1 MPPPHTEDNSLLSL
15 RDQDIEITI
24 FINPIQLWHDKGKD
38 IAFTRHNR
46 NNRAMKTLSTILAAL
61 LLTLSLNACSTA
73 GDDSTQLSALTPA
86 AGNPLLPIPGADP
99 VHDPDDGIF
108 MGSVSTWLEQIGAP
122 ANSQYEFTRVDL
134 DNDGRREGLIL
145 LQSPHQK
152 WCMEYGCTM
161 YIFRAHDDG
170 FSYLSEVSPVRGP
183 LVVSELQ
190 TNGWRDI
197 IAYVSGR
204 ESWRAKNVALQFD
217 GRAYPAQPETLPPT
231 AINMLEGRGV
241 KIFP

>member
-1 MPPPHTEDNSLLSL
+1 MK
-15 RDQDIEITI
+15 I
-24 FINPIQLWHDKGKD
+24 F
-38 IAFTRHNR
+38 
-46 NNRAMKTLSTILAAL
+46 STILVAL
-61 LLTLSLNACSTA
+61 LLTFSLSACGTA
-73 GDDSTQLSALTPA
+73 DDDSAQLSTLSPA
-86 AGNPLLPIPGADP
+86 AGGPLLPLPETIA

-108 MGSVSTWLEQIGAP
+108 MDSISTWLNQIGAP

-134 DNDGRREGLIL
+134 DSDGRREGLIL

-204 ESWRAKNVALQFD
+204 ESWRAKNVALKFD
-217 GRAYPAQPETLPPT
+217 GRAYPQQPETLPAT
-231 AINMLEGRGV
+231 AINLLEGRGV

>member
-1 MPPPHTEDNSLLSL
+1 MN
-15 RDQDIEITI
+15 
-24 FINPIQLWHDKGKD
+24 
-38 IAFTRHNR
+38 AF
-46 NNRAMKTLSTILAAL
+46 STFLAAV
-61 LLTLSLNACSTA
+61 LLTFSLSACGTA
-73 GDDSTQLSALTPA
+73 DDGGTQLSALSPA
-86 AGNPLLPIPGADP
+86 AGGPLLPLPAASL

-108 MGSVSTWLEQIGAP
+108 MDSVSTWLNQIGAP
-122 ANSQYEFTRVDL
+122 AHSQYEFTRIDL

-161 YIFRAHDDG
+161 YIFRAHDEG

-204 ESWRAKNVALQFD
+204 ETWRAKNVALQFD
-217 GRAYPAQPETLPPT
+217 GRAYPQQPDILPPT
-231 AINMLEGRGV
+231 ASNMSESRGV

>member
-1 MPPPHTEDNSLLSL
+1 
-15 RDQDIEITI
+15 
-24 FINPIQLWHDKGKD
+24 
-38 IAFTRHNR
+38 
-46 NNRAMKTLSTILAAL
+46 MKILSTLLTAL
-61 LLTLSLNACSTA
+61 LLTCALSACGTA
-73 GDDSTQLSALTPA
+73 DDDGTQLSTLNPA
-86 AGNPLLPIPGADP
+86 AGGPLLPLPGAST

-108 MGSVSTWLEQIGAP
+108 MDSVSTWLNQIDAP

-183 LVVSELQ
+183 LVVSDLQ

-204 ESWRAKNVALQFD
+204 ESWRAKNVALKFD
-217 GRAYPAQPETLPPT
+217 GRAYPQQPETLPPT
-231 AINMLEGRGV
+231 ALNIPEGRGV

>member
-1 MPPPHTEDNSLLSL
+1 MKKLSPL
-15 RDQDIEITI
+15 
-24 FINPIQLWHDKGKD
+24 
-38 IAFTRHNR
+38 
-46 NNRAMKTLSTILAAL
+46 LAAL
-61 LLTLSLNACSTA
+61 LLTIPLSACSTA
-73 GDDSTQLSALTPA
+73 GNNEAQVSAISPA
-86 AGNPLLPIPGADP
+86 AGGPLLPLPDQAT
-99 VHDPDDGIF
+99 VHDPDNGIF
-108 MGSVSTWLEQIGAP
+108 MDSVSTWLNQIGAP
-122 ANSQYEFTRVDL
+122 ANSHYEFTRVDL

-170 FSYLSEVSPVRGP
+170 FSYLSEISPVRGP
-183 LVVSELQ
+183 LVVSEAQ

-204 ESWRAKNVALQFD
+204 ESWHAKNVALKFNGQT
-217 GRAYPAQPETLPPT
+217 YPQQPEILPAT
-231 AINMLEGRGV
+231 TVSMLDGHGI